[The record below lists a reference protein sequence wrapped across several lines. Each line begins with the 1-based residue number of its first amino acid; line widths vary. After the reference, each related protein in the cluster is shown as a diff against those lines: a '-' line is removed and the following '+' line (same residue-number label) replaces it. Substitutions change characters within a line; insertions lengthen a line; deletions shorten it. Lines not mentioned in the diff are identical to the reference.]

1 MASLQEQ
8 LLKAGIVDKKKAKQ
22 AEQEKRKK
30 NKQANKGQPQKDE
43 TKELAKQA
51 LAEKS
56 ARDRELNRQKEQ
68 AAEQKAIAAQIKQ
81 LIEVNRIDRSK
92 GESSY
97 QFTDGKKIK
106 KIYVTEQQHNLLS
119 KGSIAIV
126 RLVDH
131 QRVSHQNDQYELVP
145 AGVADKIKQRDET
158 IIIVQNEASANNTDD
173 DDYYADFKI
182 PDDLMW

>member
-56 ARDRELNRQKEQ
+56 ARDRELNRQKEH
-68 AAEQKAIAAQIKQ
+68 AAEQKAIAAHIKQ

-131 QRVSHQNDQYELVP
+131 QNDPFELVP

-158 IIIVQNEASANNTDD
+158 IVIVQNEASRDNTDD

>member
-22 AEQEKRKK
+22 AEQEKHKK

-68 AAEQKAIAAQIKQ
+68 AAEEKAVAAQIKQ
-81 LIEVNRIDRSK
+81 LIEVNHIDRSK

-126 RLVDH
+126 RLAE
-131 QRVSHQNDQYELVP
+131 HQNDQYELVP

-158 IIIVQNEASANNTDD
+158 IVIVQNEASTDNTDD

>member
-22 AEQEKRKK
+22 VEQEKRKK
-30 NKQANKGQPQKDE
+30 AKQANKGQPQKDE
-43 TKELAKQA
+43 AKELAKQA

-56 ARDRELNRQKEQ
+56 TRDRELNCQKEQ
-68 AAEQKAIAAQIKQ
+68 AAERKAIAAQIKQ
-81 LIEVNRIDRSK
+81 LIEVNRIDRSN

-126 RLVDH
+126 RLI
-131 QRVSHQNDQYELVP
+131 SYQNDQYELVP
-145 AGVADKIKQRDET
+145 AGVANKIKQRDET
-158 IIIVQNEASANNTDD
+158 IVIVQNEASTDNTDD

>member
-22 AEQEKRKK
+22 VEQEKRKK
-30 NKQANKGQPQKDE
+30 NKQANKGQPQIDE

-81 LIEVNRIDRSK
+81 LIEVNRIDRSN
-92 GESSY
+92 GDSSY

-126 RLVDH
+126 RLDS
-131 QRVSHQNDQYELVP
+131 QKNDQYELVP
-145 AGVADKIKQRDET
+145 AGVADKIKQRDES
-158 IIIVQNEASANNTDD
+158 IVLVQIQGKQDEMDE

>member
-22 AEQEKRKK
+22 VEQEKRKK
-30 NKQANKGQPQKDE
+30 AKQANKGQPQVNE
-43 TKELAKQA
+43 VKELAKKA
-51 LAEKS
+51 MAEKS
-56 ARDRELNRQKEQ
+56 ARDRELNRQREG
-68 AAEQKAIAAQIKQ
+68 AAELIAITAQIKQ
-81 LIEVNRIDRSK
+81 LIEVNCIKRDK
-92 GESSY
+92 GDTSY

-106 KIYVTEQQHNLLS
+106 KIYVSSQQHNLVS

-126 RLVDH
+126 RL
-131 QRVSHQNDQYELVP
+131 NEQYELVP
-145 AGVADKIKQRDET
+145 AAIADKIKQRDKS
-158 IIIVQNEASANNTDD
+158 IILVQNQTNHDENDD

>member
-68 AAEQKAIAAQIKQ
+68 AAEEKAIAAQIKQ

-97 QFTDGKKIK
+97 QFTDGKKI
-106 KIYVTEQQHNLLS
+106 YVTEQQHNLLS

-126 RLVDH
+126 RLVD
-131 QRVSHQNDQYELVP
+131 HQNDQYELVP

>member
-1 MASLQEQ
+1 MNVLMASLQEQ

-22 AEQEKRKK
+22 VEQEKRKK
-30 NKQANKGQPQKDE
+30 ANQANKGQPQKDE
-43 TKELAKQA
+43 AKELAKQA

-81 LIEVNRIDRSK
+81 LIEVNRIDRSN

-126 RLVDH
+126 RLT
-131 QRVSHQNDQYELVP
+131 SYQNDQYELVP
-145 AGVADKIKQRDET
+145 AGVANKIKQRDET
-158 IIIVQNEASANNTDD
+158 IVIVQNEASTDNTDD

>member
-8 LLKAGIVDKKKAKQ
+8 LLKAGIVDKKKAKEV
-22 AEQEKRKK
+22 EQEKRKK
-30 NKQANKGQPQKDE
+30 AKQAKKGQPQVDE
-43 TKELAKQA
+43 TKELAQQA

-56 ARDRELNRQKEQ
+56 ARGRELNRQREE
-68 AAEQKAIAAQIKQ
+68 AAELKAITAQIKQ
-81 LIEVNRIDRSK
+81 LITTNCLDRSK
-92 GESSY
+92 GDSSY

-106 KIYVTEQQHNLLS
+106 KIYVSSQQHDLLT

-126 RLVDH
+126 RLD
-131 QRVSHQNDQYELVP
+131 DQYELVP
-145 AGVADKIKQRDET
+145 GAVADKIKQRDET
-158 IIIVQNEASANNTDD
+158 IILVQNQSNSNEIDE